1 MIDSFKSS
9 LWLLSREWLDV
20 GAGRTLEG
28 NRNSPDKT
36 WLLLKLGDVTR
47 EMERD
52 SRIWEIF

>member
-36 WLLLKLGDVTR
+36 
-47 EMERD
+47 
-52 SRIWEIF
+52 